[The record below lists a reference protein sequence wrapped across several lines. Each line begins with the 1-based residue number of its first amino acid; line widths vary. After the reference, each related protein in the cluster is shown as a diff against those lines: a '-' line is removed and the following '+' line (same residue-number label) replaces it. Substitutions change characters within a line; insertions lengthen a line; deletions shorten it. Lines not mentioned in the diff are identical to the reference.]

1 MGGRLP
7 QPQDPW
13 LPDLQLFSS
22 KVDPAEILHEYKHS
36 NFPARFF
43 NLKIGIAWAD
53 VESKLDVMTVL
64 ARCGDSPMMES
75 SDKPCIMGIDTGKVL
90 HVVILREDPED
101 WDRHHLV
108 HLAVCHDFHELDRLM
123 ERFKVEKCVIDALPE
138 THSTRAFAERH
149 AGKVFMCIFND
160 NLSGP
165 PTWDAQTHAVRM
177 NRTEA
182 LDASRAAVRK
192 KLLVLPRQD
201 PRVREF
207 AEHMTQDARVLVE
220 DKVTGEQR
228 YKYAKIG
235 VNHFSLAFTYAWMAA
250 SDNSGA
256 VGFLRNLRR
265 EVDDMRR
272 RGLIP

>member
-1 MGGRLP
+1 MGV
-7 QPQDPW
+7 
-13 LPDLQLFSS
+13 DLSLKLSHSLFE
-22 KVDPAEILHEYKHS
+22 PAEILHEYKHS
-36 NFPARFF
+36 HFPARFF
-43 NLKIGIAWAD
+43 NFKIGSAWAD
-53 VESKLDVMTVL
+53 LESKLDVMTVL
-64 ARCGDSPMMES
+64 SQCGDSPMSES
-75 SDKPCIMGIDTGKVL
+75 SEKPCIMGVDTGKRL

-101 WDRHHLV
+101 RNKHHLV
-108 HLAVCHDFHELDRLM
+108 HLAICREFSELDGLM
-123 ERFKVEKCVIDALPE
+123 EKFKVEKCVIDALPE

-149 AGKVFMCIFND
+149 AGKVFMSVFND

-165 PTWDAQTHAVRM
+165 PKWDAQTHAVRM

-192 KLLVLPRQD
+192 KLLILPRQD

-220 DKVTGEQR
+220 DKVTGEQK

-250 SDNSGA
+250 ADPSGA
-256 VGFLRNLRR
+256 VGWLRYMRR
-265 EVDDMRR
+265 EVERMQSQ
-272 RGLIP
+272 GLIPR